1 MKDAF
6 DWVYSQLISHYS
18 YSEFNAGRDSL
29 VMKYDRVHIQVQ
41 NIHQQVNLDIALIK
55 PGILQELPLD
65 FERLTKTNLICL
77 SDQNSAFALTVNK
90 WCL

>member
-1 MKDAF
+1 M
-6 DWVYSQLISHYS
+6 ISHYS
-18 YSEFNAGRDSL
+18 YSEFSL
-29 VMKYDRVHIQVQ
+29 EMKYDSVHIQVQ

-65 FERLTKTNLICL
+65 FERSTKTNLICL